1 MQLLEIFS
9 DKEKLKQLEEDIFY
23 GKIGLI
29 FANESGTSYNNTFT
43 NLTESFC
50 KTLSSLSDRS
60 YYHYIVNE
68 AENFYKSHNKKIDL
82 DRSKILA
89 YPSTFD
95 GIIHKDHEKQD
106 CLTTITFLNSN
117 WDPTW
122 GGEILCY
129 SNDLKVVIGG
139 VTPQFGKTFAFNG
152 GLPHRAVAPVRVS
165 SLLRIVLATKELI

>member
-9 DKEKLKQLEEDIFY
+9 DKDKLKQLEEDIMY
-23 GKIGLI
+23 GEIGLM
-29 FANESGTSYNNTFT
+29 FANESNTSYNNTLA
-43 NLTESFC
+43 NITESFF
-50 KTLSSLSDRS
+50 KVLSDLSDRS
-60 YYHYIVNE
+60 YYHYLVNE
-68 AENFYKSHNKKIDL
+68 AEIFYKSHNKKIDL

-95 GIIHKDHEKQD
+95 GIVHKDHAKED

-139 VTPQFGKTFAFNG
+139 ATPQFGKTFAFNG
-152 GLPHRAVAPVRVS
+152 GTPHRAVAPVRVS